1 VTCTLHDNTD
11 VAGKPLM
18 PETYQEDVAILPFR
32 KDDRHNSQVTTEHRM
47 HINHR
52 HLNAPRGKSW
62 RGKRQA
68 ERDGRFYI
76 IEQKKML
83 VLDLSQ
89 KEMDDIE
96 TLDERAPMAIRSK
109 KHKTSGHQYV
119 ARYSP
124 FMSSSWHYRM
134 TVGLAIKHLFAGGWI
149 EQSSLQIETSM
160 RFSHSI
166 WQSRH
171 STRFLAV
178 ESHQGNILN
187 LGSEACRG
195 RI

>member
-1 VTCTLHDNTD
+1 
-11 VAGKPLM
+11 M

-109 KHKTSGHQYV
+109 NT
-119 ARYSP
+119 RLRDIN
-124 FMSSSWHYRM
+124 MSQGIRRLCRRPGT
-134 TVGLAIKHLFAGGWI
+134 TV
-149 EQSSLQIETSM
+149 
-160 RFSHSI
+160 
-166 WQSRH
+166 
-171 STRFLAV
+171 
-178 ESHQGNILN
+178 
-187 LGSEACRG
+187 
-195 RI
+195 